1 MAKKISYTI
10 ELGLIADMPLCEVE
24 RIYHVVMNANG
35 SGKAK
40 VDQKIAIAALYEWP
54 ILSKYS
60 YTPNGKLLTV
70 NGFHTLQRRVG
81 NEFIH
86 IHRLNYMAYNILLVI
101 HDWLEDKG
109 HISFNTKRWW
119 KMIERTWN
127 EYQVLHK
134 RELDQP
140 TWVTVQDHMTLACS
154 VVDPFVPTLDVA
166 VRDFL
171 IQHRTEMVASGQK
184 DDITLLTR
192 IQVGLMFCAALRNSC
207 NDFFNR
213 IIRDYGVDFRFDF
226 VYADITGITKNF
238 IGMCEQM
245 GVKFTK
251 DKDGDYVLLG
261 INFDKSLRVQQAWD
275 SIVDVVTDEELMDE
289 TALKAINMNPEVKA
303 DYEREIAKADAVELE
318 EALGDLSSK
327 FKVSKL

>member
-1 MAKKISYTI
+1 MAKKISYI
-10 ELGLIADMPLCEVE
+10 VELGLIADMPLCEVE
-24 RIYHVVMNANG
+24 RIYYVVMNAKG
-35 SGKAK
+35 SSKAK
-40 VDQKIAIAALYEWP
+40 VDQKVAIAALYEWP

-60 YTPNGKLLTV
+60 YTPNGKRLNV
-70 NGFHTLQRRVG
+70 KEFHLLQRRVG

>member
-1 MAKKISYTI
+1 MAKKISYTV

-24 RIYHVVMNANG
+24 RIYHVVMNAKG
-35 SGKAK
+35 SSKAK
-40 VDQKIAIAALYEWP
+40 VDQKVAIAALYEWP

-60 YTPNGKLLTV
+60 YTPNGKRLNV
-70 NGFHTLQRRVG
+70 KEFHLLQRRVG

-109 HISFNTKRWW
+109 HISFNTKKWW
-119 KMIERTWN
+119 KMIERTWTD
-127 EYQVLHK
+127 YQALHK
-134 RELDQP
+134 RQLDMS
-140 TWVTVQDHMTLACS
+140 TWMTIQDHMALACN
-154 VVDPFVPTLDVA
+154 VVDPLMPALDIA
-166 VRDFL
+166 IRDYL
-171 IQHRTEMVASGQK
+171 IQHRTEMVDKGQK

-192 IQVGLMFCAALRNSC
+192 VQVGLMFCAALRNSRG
-207 NDFFNR
+207 DFFDR

-238 IGMCEQM
+238 IGMCEQL

-261 INFDKSLRVQQAWD
+261 INLDKSLRVQQAWD
-275 SIVDVVTDEELMDE
+275 AIVNVVTDAELMDE